1 MEDMRA
7 ELAATRARML
17 ELERSREE
25 QAQALEVERQARED
39 AESEPIN
46 FSEVKLYRFII
57 VC

>member
-1 MEDMRA
+1 
-7 ELAATRARML
+7 ML